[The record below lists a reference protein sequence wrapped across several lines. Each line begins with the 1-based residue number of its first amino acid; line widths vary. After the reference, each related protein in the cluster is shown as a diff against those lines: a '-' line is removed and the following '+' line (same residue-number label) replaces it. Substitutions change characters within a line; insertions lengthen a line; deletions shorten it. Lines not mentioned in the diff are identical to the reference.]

1 MRKFNVTVDG
11 RTYEVE
17 VEELGNAVSAP
28 VEVAPV
34 VVAAPVA
41 PAAKPEAQKPAPAPV
56 KKVAVTGGTKLEA
69 PMPGMVVTFKVEDGT
84 QVKKGDPVVV
94 LEAMK
99 MENDITSPCDGVF
112 KAVATKGSN
121 VNTGDVLAIIA

>member
-17 VEELGNAVSAP
+17 VEELGATA
-28 VEVAPV
+28 A
-34 VVAAPVA
+34 AAPVA
-41 PAAKPEAQKPAPAPV
+41 PVVAESAPKAEVKAAPAP
-56 KKVAVTGGTKLEA
+56 KKAAVPSSGTKLEA
-69 PMPGMVVTFKVEDGT
+69 PMPGMVVTFKVADGT

-99 MENDITSPCDGVF
+99 MENDITAPCDGVF

-121 VNTGDVLAIIA
+121 VNTGDVLAIIG

>member
-17 VEELGNAVSAP
+17 VEELGAGVAVAPVSVAPVAAAP
-28 VEVAPV
+28 VE
-34 VVAAPVA
+34 A
-41 PAAKPEAQKPAPAPV
+41 PAAAPAPKAAAP
-56 KKVAVTGGTKLEA
+56 KKVATPANGTKLEA
-69 PMPGMVVTFKVEDGT
+69 PMPGMVVGFKVADGT

-99 MENDITSPCDGVF
+99 MENDITAPCDGVF

-121 VNTGDVLAIIA
+121 VNTGDVLAVIG

>member
-17 VEELGNAVSAP
+17 VEELGATA
-28 VEVAPV
+28 A
-34 VVAAPVA
+34 AAPVA
-41 PAAKPEAQKPAPAPV
+41 PVVAESAPKAEVKAAPAP
-56 KKVAVTGGTKLEA
+56 KKAAVPSNGTKLEA
-69 PMPGMVVTFKVEDGT
+69 PMPGMVVTFKVADGT

-99 MENDITSPCDGVF
+99 MENDITAPCDGVF

-121 VNTGDVLAIIA
+121 VNTGDVLAIIG